1 MRSNNKVCPVRI
13 YPKELILEKFRSF
26 EKVTIPLG
34 KNITVVSGVNGVGKS
49 NILSLIASGSGI
61 NKKSKLGSN
70 FQPEFYDFFNIDVD
84 ENYKDYKM
92 ILKYFDSEDNFAL
105 AKRLSFK
112 DDTVRNR
119 GIRIIP
125 RTTNGVIPGQTTTQA
140 AEDAKNKYGV
150 GGAGRVLI
158 PTIYLSLSRLYPLGE
173 KKLGSAVVNKIRKN
187 NPFAQAG
194 ARAKYREWYNE
205 VIPGAIKEDADVSII
220 EKKACSR
227 ASVHMDIHNTPTLS
241 QSIGQDNIGNI
252 ISALTEIYLLS
263 LESEY
268 KGALLCIDEIEVSLH
283 PDTQVNLLDLINRLS
298 DELKLQVILSTHSLT
313 VLKKSLKLE
322 KKDSDKYKVIYLKI
336 PSSPQVSRI
345 KSYDL
350 LKADL
355 FGYLEYNKVKVRTY
369 FEDEVGRELFNELT
383 EAYMDIYSAVKD
395 KREEQVL
402 RNAHSVKDHIKIN
415 DKIIECGP
423 IDNLCKDLN
432 KIVTHCGC
440 DELLDI
446 SRADEKLF
454 KRIIIMLDGDARLQK
469 NKPNVCDYLE
479 KYYNPKDFGFSERDH
494 TPNIIF
500 APGFFAPEGFL
511 YKMIYQI
518 IEHPD
523 KHINFWRSLDS
534 REDTA
539 LYTPDKIKTKFKD
552 LSKQFNNDDLK
563 KIFGKELNG
572 DVWDFIKLARVVK
585 YYYFD
590 YEKIGV
596 LIDFVNDLK
605 RAYDIAEPITVA
617 NRWS

>member
-187 NPFAQAG
+187 HIFAQEG
-194 ARAKYREWYNE
+194 PRAKYREWYNE
-205 VIPGAIKEDADVSII
+205 VIPGAIKEDATVSII

-227 ASVHMDIHNTPTLS
+227 ASVHMDIQNTPTLS
-241 QSIGQDNIGNI
+241 QSIGQDNVGNI
-252 ISALTEIYLLS
+252 ISALTDIYLLS
-263 LESEY
+263 LENEY
-268 KGALLCIDEIEVSLH
+268 KGALLCIDEIDVSLH
-283 PDTQVNLLDLINRLS
+283 PDTQINLLDLIKRLS

-313 VLKKSLKLE
+313 VLKESLKME
-322 KKDSDKYKVIYLKI
+322 KKDSDKYKVIYLKN
-336 PSSPQVSRI
+336 PSYPYVTTL

-355 FGYLEYNKVKVRTY
+355 FGNLNYSKIKVRIY
-369 FEDEVGRELFNELT
+369 FEDEVGHELFNELT

-395 KREEQVL
+395 KCKEQVL
-402 RNAHSVKDHIKIN
+402 RNADAVIDHTKIN
-415 DKIIECGP
+415 EKIIECGP
-423 IDNLCKDLN
+423 IDNLCKNLCPV
-432 KIVTHCGC
+432 VTHCGC
-440 DELLDI
+440 DELI
-446 SRADEKLF
+446 KIYNADQLLF
-454 KRIIIMLDGDARLQK
+454 KRIIMMLDGDARLK
-469 NKPNVCDYLE
+469 DNKPNVRDYLDQ
-479 KYYNPKDFGFSERDH
+479 YFNPKDAKISERKH
-494 TPNIIF
+494 PVTVIF
-500 APGFFAPEGFL
+500 APEYFAPESFL
-511 YKMIYQI
+511 YKLIYQI
-518 IEHPD
+518 TEHPE
-523 KHINFWRSLDS
+523 KHIAFWRALDS

-539 LYTPDKIKTKFKD
+539 LYTADKIKAKFSD
-552 LSKQFNNDDLK
+552 LPNEFTNNDLK
-563 KIFGKELNG
+563 DIFGNLSDGE
-572 DVWDFIKLARVVK
+572 VWNFIKSAKVVK
-585 YYYFD
+585 YNYFD
-590 YEKIGV
+590 YQNVEI
-596 LIDFVNDLK
+596 LIDFVNNLK
-605 RAYDIAEPITVA
+605 HVYSIAEHVVVE
-617 NRWS
+617 NRWV